1 MMKQKKLVFLAAS
14 VLAAGIAIGK
24 APEIERSRID
34 TAVAEELE
42 RASFSHQGQLPDADK
57 LRKSVTL
64 QLQTVEILK
73 NEALKLGLDKNPEVQ
88 ARFKNAEAQFYA
100 TQYALHL
107 EQETKVDEAEIR
119 AAYDRQTRAVK
130 IQQVNFA
137 SPEEV
142 LHAQQLL
149 LKGLSF
155 DQLMQRYPSPDQVS
169 GFISPDHLPPELA
182 KVISQMSRGQV
193 TREPVQLNGRF
204 YLFKLAASERN
215 PDAPPFEQ
223 VKDILIRQAKQYK
236 MQQQIDELLQKH
248 GMPKLGNL

>member
-14 VLAAGIAIGK
+14 VLAVGIAIGK

-42 RASFSHQGQLPDADK
+42 KVSLGPQGQMPDADK

-64 QLQTVEILK
+64 QLQTFEILK
-73 NEALKLGLDKNPEVQ
+73 NEALKLGLDKKPKVQ

-107 EQETKVDEAEIR
+107 EQQIKVDEAEILT
-119 AAYDRQTRAVK
+119 AYDRQTRAVK

-137 SPEEV
+137 SAEEA
-142 LHAQQLL
+142 LQAQQLL

-155 DQLMQRYPSPDQVS
+155 DQLMQRYPDANQLSDFVSPA
-169 GFISPDHLPPELA
+169 HLEPELA
-182 KVISQMSRGQV
+182 KVVSQMSRGQV
-193 TREPVQLNGRF
+193 TREPIHFNGRF
-204 YLFKLAASERN
+204 YLFKLAALERN

-223 VKDILIRQAKQYK
+223 VKDILIRRAKQYK

-248 GMPKLGNL
+248 DMPKLGNL